1 MCQTQVL
8 VWGKISFNTD
18 IPKRKSKL
26 HTERSKLVASELVL
40 LSWSFEISLKVRI
53 IVKSSAS
60 TAFLELSWAVHR
72 VLQLLFNVF
81 TKSESPFFMNMA
93 CRLGLAI
100 GGFAKRAHPARA
112 RYLNV
117 NLARRNRDLQPG
129 GKEIEG
135 GGRGGEEEEKSD
147 SW

>member
-1 MCQTQVL
+1 M
-8 VWGKISFNTD
+8 
-18 IPKRKSKL
+18 
-26 HTERSKLVASELVL
+26 
-40 LSWSFEISLKVRI
+40 VRGGWRWPGRTLGTSQPGGGI
-53 IVKSSAS
+53 L
-60 TAFLELSWAVHR
+60 TTCTCTVH
-72 VLQLLFNVF
+72 
-81 TKSESPFFMNMA
+81 
-93 CRLGLAI
+93 AI

-135 GGRGGEEEEKSD
+135 GGRGGEEEEEEEEKSD

>member
-1 MCQTQVL
+1 M
-8 VWGKISFNTD
+8 I
-18 IPKRKSKL
+18 RR
-26 HTERSKLVASELVL
+26 RS
-40 LSWSFEISLKVRI
+40 
-53 IVKSSAS
+53 SSQH
-60 TAFLELSWAVHR
+60 V
-72 VLQLLFNVF
+72 
-81 TKSESPFFMNMA
+81 
-93 CRLGLAI
+93 I

-135 GGRGGEEEEKSD
+135 GGRGRGRGGEEEEEEEEKSD

>member
-1 MCQTQVL
+1 MWCL
-8 VWGKISFNTD
+8 ES
-18 IPKRKSKL
+18 
-26 HTERSKLVASELVL
+26 
-40 LSWSFEISLKVRI
+40 RI
-53 IVKSSAS
+53 YLYVSC
-60 TAFLELSWAVHR
+60 LR
-72 VLQLLFNVF
+72 V
-81 TKSESPFFMNMA
+81 
-93 CRLGLAI
+93 I

-135 GGRGGEEEEKSD
+135 GGRGGGGEEEEDEAKEEKSD

>member
-1 MCQTQVL
+1 MAL
-8 VWGKISFNTD
+8 YSF
-18 IPKRKSKL
+18 
-26 HTERSKLVASELVL
+26 HL
-40 LSWSFEISLKVRI
+40 LP
-53 IVKSSAS
+53 
-60 TAFLELSWAVHR
+60 FLGEDHVSIHAY
-72 VLQLLFNVF
+72 
-81 TKSESPFFMNMA
+81 
-93 CRLGLAI
+93 I

-135 GGRGGEEEEKSD
+135 GGRGGEEEEEEEEKSD

>member
-1 MCQTQVL
+1 MCC
-8 VWGKISFNTD
+8 VWDFIIS
-18 IPKRKSKL
+18 
-26 HTERSKLVASELVL
+26 
-40 LSWSFEISLKVRI
+40 
-53 IVKSSAS
+53 
-60 TAFLELSWAVHR
+60 
-72 VLQLLFNVF
+72 
-81 TKSESPFFMNMA
+81 
-93 CRLGLAI
+93 GI

-135 GGRGGEEEEKSD
+135 GGRGGGEEEEKSD

>member
-1 MCQTQVL
+1 MMM
-8 VWGKISFNTD
+8 
-18 IPKRKSKL
+18 
-26 HTERSKLVASELVL
+26 EASNRTIAIHNSL
-40 LSWSFEISLKVRI
+40 EII
-53 IVKSSAS
+53 I
-60 TAFLELSWAVHR
+60 
-72 VLQLLFNVF
+72 
-81 TKSESPFFMNMA
+81 
-93 CRLGLAI
+93 I

-135 GGRGGEEEEKSD
+135 GGRGGGEEEEEKKEEEEKSD